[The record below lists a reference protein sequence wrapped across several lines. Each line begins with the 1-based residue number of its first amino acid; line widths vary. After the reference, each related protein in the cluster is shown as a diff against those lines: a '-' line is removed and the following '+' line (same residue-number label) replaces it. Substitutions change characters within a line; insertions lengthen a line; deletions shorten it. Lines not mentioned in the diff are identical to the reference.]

1 MKRKGAALIAALMV
15 AMSLSTPAAAAPT
28 RYEAEN
34 AVSSGCLVE
43 SNHAGFSGS
52 GFVNCANASGQFVE
66 WTVNAASAG
75 TASLS
80 FRHANGSTANRPAD
94 IRVNGSVVRS
104 GLAFNPTGAWSSWAT
119 VTITAEVNA
128 GSNTIRLTATDAAGP
143 SNLDY
148 LDFEMAV
155 APSEYQAE
163 NCTISQGVVE
173 SNWPGFTGTGFVNTD
188 NVIGSYVQCGVTVAE
203 AGNYALTFR
212 YANGTTTNRPM
223 ALTVNG
229 ASAGSMNFPGTGAWS
244 TWQNATATASLSQG
258 TNTVRVT
265 ATTSN
270 GGPNLDR
277 LSVSQGP
284 PPGTPGMAA
293 APYEYFGWGSP
304 QDPVTVMNVT
314 GIRWLTLAFI
324 LSDGGCNPAWD
335 GSRPLTGGND
345 QNQINRVRANGGDVV
360 VSFGGWS
367 GNKLGERCSSASALA
382 GAYQKVINAYGLKA
396 IDIDIE
402 NTEFQNHTVQQRVV
416 DALKIVKASNPGI
429 TTMLTIGTAQS
440 GPDSWGQALISK
452 AATSGL
458 DNNVW
463 VVMPFDFGGG
473 STNMGTLSIQATT
486 GLKDRVKAAYG
497 YTDDQAWRRS
507 GLSSMNGKTDVSGEL
522 VRLEDFQQMLTFAGQ
537 RHLARFTF
545 WSVNRDRPCTSGSDP
560 DSCSGAAQ
568 QPYDYTKIIAQYQG

>member
-75 TASLS
+75 TASLG

-173 SNWPGFTGTGFVNTD
+173 SNWPGFTGSGFVNTD

-244 TWQNATATASLSQG
+244 TWQSATVTAPLSQG

-314 GIRWLTLAFI
+314 GITWFTLAFI
-324 LSDGGCNPAWD
+324 LSDGTCNPA
-335 GSRPLTGGND
+335 
-345 QNQINRVRANGGDVV
+345 
-360 VSFGGWS
+360 
-367 GNKLGERCSSASALA
+367 
-382 GAYQKVINAYGLKA
+382 
-396 IDIDIE
+396 
-402 NTEFQNHTVQQRVV
+402 
-416 DALKIVKASNPGI
+416 
-429 TTMLTIGTAQS
+429 
-440 GPDSWGQALISK
+440 
-452 AATSGL
+452 
-458 DNNVW
+458 
-463 VVMPFDFGGG
+463 
-473 STNMGTLSIQATT
+473 
-486 GLKDRVKAAYG
+486 
-497 YTDDQAWRRS
+497 
-507 GLSSMNGKTDVSGEL
+507 
-522 VRLEDFQQMLTFAGQ
+522 
-537 RHLARFTF
+537 
-545 WSVNRDRPCTSGSDP
+545 
-560 DSCSGAAQ
+560 
-568 QPYDYTKIIAQYQG
+568 